1 MPVLFNLSDPLG
13 DPGNANVQRRWYQPA
28 LLYSIALTLRV
39 FPLTEAAVRAPTA
52 IVGGLLD
59 PVLMYLLARRL
70 FRRRWLAVAA
80 AAMLVLSPPHLI
92 LSRQALDY
100 VLPVPI
106 VLAWLLCLV
115 TYLEGGGDRLP
126 AACGLLLGLGVFTYI
141 GSWIFMPLCLLLTCM
156 AFWLGRGGVRAA
168 ASAAVAFMVPIAA
181 LIVWLASHPDVLR
194 QTAGRYDLA
203 AVAQTSAVPSAKS
216 TVGLSTLG
224 SRISEYWDYFD
235 PGFLFLTGGPSMT
248 TSTGRAGVLLLPLL
262 VFLSVGLY
270 EVAQRRQVSTPIAM
284 VLLAG
289 FALAPV
295 PATLAGERYM
305 VQRELVFVVFAALI
319 ATCGVA
325 ACRQVP
331 RRGVRAMTVL
341 LLAAMPVQF
350 AFIYRDYFTHYK
362 LRSAFYYDPVNF
374 RDVAE
379 YVIAADATRAVPR
392 VYFSNELDDAGAKW
406 RFYVTK
412 QHREEMLRR
421 TVYFMPDA
429 IPTGEAPRDSL
440 LAMYPTTGVDALVR
454 TGDWSQVAAIS
465 DIDHRLSAVI
475 CRKIR

>member
-1 MPVLFNLSDPLG
+1 
-13 DPGNANVQRRWYQPA
+13 
-28 LLYSIALTLRV
+28 
-39 FPLTEAAVRAPTA
+39 
-52 IVGGLLD
+52 
-59 PVLMYLLARRL
+59 
-70 FRRRWLAVAA
+70 
-80 AAMLVLSPPHLI
+80 
-92 LSRQALDY
+92 
-100 VLPVPI
+100 
-106 VLAWLLCLV
+106 
-115 TYLEGGGDRLP
+115 
-126 AACGLLLGLGVFTYI
+126 
-141 GSWIFMPLCLLLTCM
+141 
-156 AFWLGRGGVRAA
+156 
-168 ASAAVAFMVPIAA
+168 
-181 LIVWLASHPDVLR
+181 
-194 QTAGRYDLA
+194 
-203 AVAQTSAVPSAKS
+203 
-216 TVGLSTLG
+216 
-224 SRISEYWDYFD
+224 
-235 PGFLFLTGGPSMT
+235 
-248 TSTGRAGVLLLPLL
+248 
-262 VFLSVGLY
+262 
-270 EVAQRRQVSTPIAM
+270 
-284 VLLAG
+284 
-289 FALAPV
+289 
-295 PATLAGERYM
+295 
-305 VQRELVFVVFAALI
+305 
-319 ATCGVA
+319 
-325 ACRQVP
+325 
-331 RRGVRAMTVL
+331 MTVL